1 MKFLYPFLLLFVF
14 LSCSESED
22 EKFNDTNVILSDN
35 DVSMVA
41 SINLMEIINK
51 MGISESELPVDQKMM
66 FNTAM
71 SSIDGKSLG
80 FKIEGNHKFFFVPEN
95 SEENGA
101 VFLVGEIINKATF
114 EKTVKS
120 ALDVSVKEKDEIN
133 FMYSELDEFKL
144 TIANNAENFIAGISL
159 NNDFTEQKIISYFEN
174 SNNSEK
180 TDMSLKKYLEREDD
194 FSYYISSKKIFSAL
208 KAMNLKGLN
217 LDEIPV
223 NSAESFFALN
233 FNKGNILFE
242 TEILNF
248 ESETGAKMNITGNG
262 LDEKFTTFLTDNN
275 KLIGFVMANLNTS
288 AIASQLKDMKTK
300 EILEIND
307 ELSNYGITISDIV
320 EMFDGQF
327 SLSLID
333 MDYKP
338 IKVDEPLYD
347 DWNDMEWEDNFE
359 ESNNLE
365 SIPELIFNFGLSNQS
380 KLIEYVNKSNLN
392 IIDGEIYSFN
402 DYHVIIK
409 NNIFHLSTKLEL
421 LEKIQKNGSLG
432 TFSLV
437 NKDLI
442 NKAVYGELTTDI
454 NHFPNKLLTSLR
466 SENISIDQLFE
477 EINKISF
484 NLSDA
489 KSNLIIDFSDKTK
502 NSLAKMFEMIYKR
515 LAFMV

>member
-14 LSCSESED
+14 ISCSED
-22 EKFNDTNVILSDN
+22 EKFNDNNVILSDN
-35 DVSMVA
+35 DISMVA
-41 SINLMEIINK
+41 SINLIEIINK
-51 MGISESELPVDQKMM
+51 MGVSESELPVDQKMM

-71 SSIDGKSLG
+71 STIDGKSLG
-80 FKIEGNHKFFFVPEN
+80 FKIEGNHKFFFVPET
-95 SEENGA
+95 SEQNGA

-114 EKTVKS
+114 EKTIKS
-120 ALDVSVKEKDEIN
+120 TLDVSVKDKEEIN
-133 FMYSELDEFKL
+133 FMYSELNELKL

-159 NNDFTEQKIISYFEN
+159 NNDFTEQKIMSYFEN
-174 SNNSEK
+174 SNSEEK
-180 TDMSLKKYLEREDD
+180 TDLSLKKYLEREDD

-208 KAMNLKGLN
+208 KAMNLTGLN
-217 LDEIPV
+217 LDEMPV
-223 NSAESFFALN
+223 NFVESFFALN
-233 FNKGNILFE
+233 FNKGNISFE

-288 AIASQLKDMKTK
+288 SIASQLKDMKTK

-307 ELSNYGITISDIV
+307 ELRNYGITISDIV

-338 IKVDEPLYD
+338 SDKIEDLDYD
-347 DWNDMEWEDNFE
+347 DWNDMQWEDNFE
-359 ESNNLE
+359 ESNNVE
-365 SIPELIFNFGLSNQS
+365 SIPDLILNFGLSNQS
-380 KLIEYVNKSNLN
+380 KFIELINKNASIKEGL
-392 IIDGEIYSFN
+392 IYSDRDLNVLVKENVVHF
-402 DYHVIIK
+402 
-409 NNIFHLSTKLEL
+409 STKLEL
-421 LEKIQKNGSLG
+421 LQKININGSLG
-432 TFSLV
+432 KFSLV

-466 SENISIDQLFE
+466 SENISIDELFE

-484 NLSDA
+484 NLSDT